1 MHLLVAPE
9 QAGQIGQVCCQRRRL
24 CKPSTAWL
32 SQIGQRSLSAR
43 RDRDGQRR
51 RRGCAGLLLLDAP
64 AGCFPSTVATAAHPR
79 LFPTLPPVIA
89 QRD

>member
-32 SQIGQRSLSAR
+32 RSVSEVCQLAAIGT
-43 RDRDGQRR
+43 G
-51 RRGCAGLLLLDAP
+51 RGGAEGAP
-64 AGCFPSTVATAAHPR
+64 ACCFSTHQLAASPALSR
-79 LFPTLPPVIA
+79 PPPTRGSFQPCHLS
-89 QRD
+89 